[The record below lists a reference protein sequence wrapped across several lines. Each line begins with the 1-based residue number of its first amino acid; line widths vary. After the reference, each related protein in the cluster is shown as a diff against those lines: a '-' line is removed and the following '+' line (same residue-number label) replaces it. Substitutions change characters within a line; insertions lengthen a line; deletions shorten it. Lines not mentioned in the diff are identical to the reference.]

1 MKIMGHGRYSDR
13 MTNGKIYYKVQMDLN
28 IKAKI
33 KVPKL
38 VAETMNHCINDLPT
52 VRQSGNYSLD
62 CTSGSIPSRSKIQVF
77 KKKAIKVF

>member
-1 MKIMGHGRYSDR
+1 MGHGRYTVTEWPMEKYTIKS
-13 MTNGKIYYKVQMDLN
+13 KMDLN
-28 IKAKI
+28 IRAKI

-52 VRQSGNYSLD
+52 VQQSGNYSLD

-77 KKKAIKVF
+77 KKKL